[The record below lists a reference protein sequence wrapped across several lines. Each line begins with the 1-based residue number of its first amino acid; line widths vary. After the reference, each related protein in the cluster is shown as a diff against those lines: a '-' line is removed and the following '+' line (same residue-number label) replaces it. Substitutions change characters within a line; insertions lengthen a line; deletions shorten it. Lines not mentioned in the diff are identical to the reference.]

1 VEYVPRNARET
12 QLSWFQK
19 ESLLMKAK
27 KGQVRVITGNA
38 VGAYGAML
46 CRPEVVAAYPITPQS
61 EIAEQL
67 AQFRANGVLDAEY
80 VEVEGENSAM
90 NVVLAA
96 SVAGARVFTAT
107 SSYGLVFM
115 YDALQEASGFR
126 APVVM
131 VNANRETPGIHAVS
145 SGQQDMVSARDT
157 GWVQIITENDQE
169 ILDQIIMAYR
179 LAEDYN
185 IQLPVMVNYDGF
197 YLSYLAEAVEIPNI
211 EDVDAFL
218 APLKQQPERQRLVPG
233 VSIGCGTHG
242 IEMGY
247 VEARYKHCMA
257 MERVKNKVDK
267 IDKDFGDY
275 FGRYY
280 GGQIEEYRTDD
291 ADIVI
296 IASGSATGTV
306 RTVIDAKRE
315 EGIKVGLVKLRLF
328 RPFPVERLI
337 EVLKGRKS
345 IGVID
350 RSICFGWKYGP
361 ICAELRALT
370 PEIGPAPILSYI
382 DGLAN
387 LDITV
392 PHIGRVIDEVSAAA
406 QGKSYQEVTWIP
418 MEE

>member
-1 VEYVPRNARET
+1 MVSA
-12 QLSWFQK
+12 Q
-19 ESLLMKAK
+19 

-38 VGAYGAML
+38 VGAYGALL

-61 EIAEQL
+61 EIAEQI
-67 AQFRANGVLDAEY
+67 AQFVNNGELDAEY

-90 NVVLAA
+90 NVVLGA

-115 YDALQEASGFR
+115 YDALQETSGYR

-145 SGQQDMVSARDT
+145 SGQQDMISTRDT
-157 GWVQIITENDQE
+157 GWVQIIVENDQE

-179 LAEDYN
+179 LAEDNN
-185 IQLPVMVNYDGF
+185 ILLPVMVNYDGF
-197 YLSYLAEAVEIPNI
+197 YLSYLAEAVEIPVI

-218 APLKQQPERQRLVPG
+218 APLKKQTPRQKLVPG
-233 VSIGCGTHG
+233 VNIGCGTHG

-247 VEARYKHCMA
+247 VEARYKHCQA
-257 MERVKNKVDK
+257 MERVKPRVDE
-267 IDKDFGDY
+267 IDKAFGDY

-291 ADIVI
+291 ADIIVL
-296 IASGSATGTV
+296 ASGSATGTV
-306 RTVIDAKRE
+306 RTVVDSKRE
-315 EGIKVGLVKLRLF
+315 KGIKVGLVKLRLF
-328 RPFPVERLI
+328 RPFPAERLI
-337 EVLKGRKS
+337 EALQGRKA
-345 IGVID
+345 IGVVD
-350 RSICFGWKYGP
+350 RSVGFGWKYGP
-361 ICAELRALT
+361 ICTELRALS

-392 PHIGRVIDEVSAAA
+392 PHIERVVDELHAAA
-406 QGKSYQEVTWIP
+406 QGKPYQEVTWIP

>member
-1 VEYVPRNARET
+1 VLKKVR
-12 QLSWFQK
+12 L
-19 ESLLMKAK
+19 ESLPATLL
-27 KGQVRVITGNA
+27 VPTG
-38 VGAYGAML
+38 L
-46 CRPEVVAAYPITPQS
+46 CFAGRKWWRQI
-61 EIAEQL
+61 
-67 AQFRANGVLDAEY
+67 AQFVANGLLDTEY

-145 SGQQDMVSARDT
+145 SGQQDMISTRDT
-157 GWVQIITENDQE
+157 GWVQIIVENDQE

-179 LAEDYN
+179 LAEDN
-185 IQLPVMVNYDGF
+185 DILLPVMVNYDGF
-197 YLSYLAEAVEIPNI
+197 YLSYLAEAVEIYNI
-211 EDVDAFL
+211 EDVDTFL
-218 APLKQQPERQRLVPG
+218 APLKKQTPRQKLVPG

-247 VEARYKHCMA
+247 VEARYKHCQA
-257 MERVKNKVDK
+257 LERVKGKVDE
-267 IDKDFGDY
+267 IDKAFGDY

-280 GGQIEEYRTDD
+280 GGQIEEYRTGD

-296 IASGSATGTV
+296 LASGSAAGTA
-306 RTVIDAKRE
+306 RTVVDAKRE
-315 EGIKVGLVKLRLF
+315 EGINVGLVKLRLF
-328 RPFPVERLI
+328 RPFPAERLI
-337 EVLKGRKS
+337 EALKGKKA

-350 RSICFGWKYGP
+350 RSVGFGWKYGP
-361 ICAELRALT
+361 ICTELRALS
-370 PEIGPAPILSYI
+370 PEIGPTHILSYI

-387 LDITV
+387 LDITI
-392 PHIGRVIDEVSAAA
+392 PHIERVVDEVSAAA
-406 QGKSYQEVTWIP
+406 QGKPYQEVTWIP

>member
-1 VEYVPRNARET
+1 MVSA
-12 QLSWFQK
+12 Q
-19 ESLLMKAK
+19 

-38 VGAYGAML
+38 VGAYAAML

-67 AQFRANGVLDAEY
+67 AQFRADGVLDAEY

-131 VNANRETPGIHAVS
+131 VNANRETPGIHSVS
-145 SGQQDMVSARDT
+145 CGQQDMISARDT
-157 GWVQIITENDQE
+157 GWVQIIVENDQE
-169 ILDQIIMAYR
+169 IMDQTIMAYR
-179 LAEDYN
+179 LAEDN
-185 IQLPVMVNYDGF
+185 DILLPVMVNYDGF
-197 YLSYLAEAVEIPNI
+197 YLSYLAEAVEIPKI

-218 APLKQQPERQRLVPG
+218 EPLKKQRARQKLIPG
-233 VSIGCGTHG
+233 RAIGCGTHG
-242 IEMGY
+242 MEMGY
-247 VEARYKHCMA
+247 VEARYKHCQA
-257 MERVKNKVDK
+257 MQRVKGKVDE
-267 IDKDFGDY
+267 IDKAFGDY

-280 GGQIEEYRTDD
+280 SGQIEEYRTHD

-296 IASGSATGTV
+296 VASGSATGTV
-306 RTVIDAKRE
+306 RTVIDAKRK
-315 EGIKVGLVKLRLF
+315 EGVKVGLVKIRLF
-328 RPFPVERLI
+328 RPFPAERLA
-337 EVLKGRKS
+337 EALNGKKAV
-345 IGVID
+345 GVID
-350 RSICFGWKYGP
+350 RSVNFGWKYGP
-361 ICAELRALT
+361 ICTELKVIA
-370 PEIGPAPILSYI
+370 PEIGSVPILSYI

-387 LDITV
+387 MDITI
-392 PHIGRVIDEVSAAA
+392 PHIGRMIDEVNAAA
-406 QGKSYQEVTWIP
+406 RGRAYQDVTWIP

>member
-1 VEYVPRNARET
+1 MVSA
-12 QLSWFQK
+12 Q
-19 ESLLMKAK
+19 

-46 CRPEVVAAYPITPQS
+46 CRPDVIAAYPITPQS

-67 AQFRANGVLDAEY
+67 AQFKANGILDSEY

-96 SVAGARVFTAT
+96 SIAGGRVFTAT

-115 YDALQEASGFR
+115 YDALQETSGFR

-157 GWVQIITENDQE
+157 GWVQIIVENDQE

-179 LAEDYN
+179 LAEDSD
-185 IQLPVMVNYDGF
+185 ILLPVMVNYDGF
-197 YLSYLAEAVEIPNI
+197 YLSYLAEAVQIPDIN
-211 EDVDAFL
+211 DVDTFL
-218 APLKQQPERQRLVPG
+218 APLKEQPERQKLVPG
-233 VSIGCGTHG
+233 VAIGCGTHG

-247 VEARYKHCMA
+247 VEARYKHCQA
-257 MERVKNKVDK
+257 MERVKNKVDE
-267 IDKDFGDY
+267 IDKAFGDY

-280 GGQIEEYRTDD
+280 GGQIEEYHADD
-291 ADIVI
+291 ADIII
-296 IASGSATGTV
+296 IASGSAAGTAK
-306 RTVIDAKRE
+306 TVIDAKRE
-315 EGIKVGLVKLRLF
+315 EGIKVGLIKLRLF
-328 RPFPVERLI
+328 RPFPAERLI
-337 EVLKGRKS
+337 GALKGRKA

-350 RSICFGWKYGP
+350 RSVNFGWKYGP
-361 ICAELRALT
+361 ICTELKALT
-370 PEIGPAPILSYI
+370 ADIGLIPLLSYI

-392 PHIGRVIDEVSAAA
+392 PHIGRVIDEVNAAA
-406 QGKSYQEVTWIP
+406 QGKPYQEVTWIP